1 MKTGTT
7 ALLCA
12 LALSAAFGTCAAS
25 PVQAATIASTTQGLQ
40 QWPAFNGKLAL
51 VAGTYQDTTS
61 HKRSLTFFFEEKAGG
76 AWLHVPVIESAAD
89 HTLTWFSIS
98 SGETTVAD
106 AVVTTQG
113 DGIYLIIAEKKGDRS
128 GITATWY
135 RFSAAGDDFP
145 DGPAYV
151 FKSIA
156 SKPYPASRLTV
167 EDVLK
172 KEAGLKIRK

>member
-1 MKTGTT
+1 MRTGTT
-7 ALLCA
+7 ALLCT
-12 LALSAAFGTCAAS
+12 LALSAAFSICAA
-25 PVQAATIASTTQGLQ
+25 PAVQAATIASTTQGLQ
-40 QWPAFNGKLAL
+40 QWPAFDGKLVL
-51 VAGTYQDTTS
+51 VAGTYEGTTS

-106 AVVTTQG
+106 AVVTTQD
-113 DGIYLIIAEKKGDRS
+113 DGIYLIVAEKKADKS
-128 GITATWY
+128 GMTATRY

-156 SKPYPASRLTV
+156 SRPYPASRLTV

-172 KEAGLKIRK
+172 REAGLKIKK